1 MADLDELVQTLRDPS
16 TSFIQRVDA
25 VRGLSELESPDVV
38 AALLEAID
46 DGERM
51 VREESVKAL
60 GKLRAR
66 EAVTALVQVLEG
78 REESMQRYAAE
89 ALGQIG
95 GGEAKMALTKA
106 AESDSWMVKNAAK
119 DALKDIRE
127 EEAEREA
134 VEETTPLPAGEQ
146 GADQSSETPNSTAV
160 GEAGDVVERTLKG
173 SAFEWERDPD
183 GLRYVVRV
191 PLPDGRSQKVY
202 ITKGGEDSDGAPLL
216 NMYTACGPATPQNYE
231 WALRRNM
238 KLSFGAFAVADHGKE
253 RLFVMVD
260 THLEDSTEPEVLM
273 KSIMTLARHG
283 DRLEQTLTKKD
294 RR

>member
-1 MADLDELVQTLRDPS
+1 MAEFDELVQTLRDPD

-25 VRGLSELESPDVV
+25 VRDLGTLESPDVV
-38 AALLEAID
+38 VPLVEAID

-51 VREESVKAL
+51 VREEAVKAL
-60 GKLRAR
+60 GKLGAR
-66 EAVTALVQVLEG
+66 EAVPALVQVLEG

-95 GGEAKMALTKA
+95 GSEAKEALTKA

-119 DALKDIRE
+119 DALKDLRE
-127 EEAEREA
+127 DEEKAEQMTLPPA
-134 VEETTPLPAGEQ
+134 DKQAPGKSSGTPSPAAAG
-146 GADQSSETPNSTAV
+146 P
-160 GEAGDVVERTLKG
+160 AGDVLERTLKG
-173 SAFEWERDPD
+173 SAFEWEKDPD

-191 PLPDGRSQKVY
+191 PLPDGRGQKVY
-202 ITKGGEDSDGAPLL
+202 ITKGGADSDGAPLL

-238 KLSFGAFAVADHGKE
+238 KLSFGAFAIADHGKE